1 MIFCPELKI
10 QLHRGEETGFPH
22 RHTGKINYNGGMYM
36 GNDLKARLRKG
47 ERVLG
52 TMVSIVDH
60 PEIAK
65 IIKLC
70 GFDYFIVDCEHGNF
84 DYTTVARIM
93 TVAREAGICGMVRI
107 PQPKREFILKYM
119 DMGAGG
125 LLLPNTET
133 VEQAQALVEHA
144 KYAPLGNRG
153 VQLFRGH
160 TGFEKIANP
169 VEYMKK
175 ANDETL
181 LLIQIESVA
190 GVKNIDQLVAVNGI
204 DAAFLGPN
212 DLSQSMGI
220 MNQFDHPDF
229 VAALDK
235 ILAAAKKSQKF
246 CGAHFA
252 ATSALAPWIAKGMT
266 LNLWANETVMMM
278 NGAKEGLAVL
288 KK

>member
-1 MIFCPELKI
+1 MNNNLKV
-10 QLHRGEETGFPH
+10 R
-22 RHTGKINYNGGMYM
+22 
-36 GNDLKARLRKG
+36 LKKG

-52 TMVSIVDH
+52 TMVSLFDH

-93 TVAREAGICGMVRI
+93 TVARESDICGMVRI
-107 PQPKREFILKYM
+107 PDIRREVILKYM

-133 VEQAQALVEHA
+133 VEQARALVEYA

-160 TGFEKIANP
+160 TGFEKIANATD
-169 VEYMKK
+169 YMKK
-175 ANDETL
+175 ANEETV
-181 LLIQIESVA
+181 LLIQIESPT
-190 GVKNIDQLVAVNGI
+190 GVKNIDALLAVDGI
-204 DAAFLGPN
+204 DAAFIGPN

-220 MNQFDHPDF
+220 MGQFDHPNF
-229 VAALDK
+229 IAALDA
-235 ILAAAKKSQKF
+235 IIAAAKRKQKF
-246 CGAHFA
+246 SGAHFQVA
-252 ATSALAPWIAKGMT
+252 NALKPWIAKGMT
-266 LNLWANETVMMM
+266 VNLWANETVMMM
-278 NGAKEGLAVL
+278 NAAKDGITML
-288 KK
+288 KG

>member
-1 MIFCPELKI
+1 MNNNLKV
-10 QLHRGEETGFPH
+10 R
-22 RHTGKINYNGGMYM
+22 
-36 GNDLKARLRKG
+36 LKKG

-52 TMVSIVDH
+52 TMVSLFDH

-93 TVAREAGICGMVRI
+93 TVARESGICGMVRI
-107 PQPKREFILKYM
+107 PDIRREVILKYM

-133 VEQAQALVEHA
+133 VEQARALVEYA

-160 TGFEKIANP
+160 TGFEKIANATD
-169 VEYMKK
+169 YMKK
-175 ANDETL
+175 ANEETV
-181 LLIQIESVA
+181 LLIQIESPT
-190 GVKNIDQLVAVNGI
+190 GVKNIDALLAVDGI
-204 DAAFLGPN
+204 DAAFIGPN

-220 MNQFDHPDF
+220 MGQFDHPNF
-229 VAALDK
+229 IAALDA
-235 ILAAAKKSQKF
+235 IIAAAKRKQKF
-246 CGAHFA
+246 SGAHFQVA
-252 ATSALAPWIAKGMT
+252 NALKPWIAKGMT
-266 LNLWANETVMMM
+266 VNLWANETVMMM
-278 NGAKEGLAVL
+278 NAAKDGITML
-288 KK
+288 KG